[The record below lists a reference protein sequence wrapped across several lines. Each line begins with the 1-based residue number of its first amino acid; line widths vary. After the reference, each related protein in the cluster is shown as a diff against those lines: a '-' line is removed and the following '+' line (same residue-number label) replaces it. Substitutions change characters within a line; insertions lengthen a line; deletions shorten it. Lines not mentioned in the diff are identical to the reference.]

1 MKVILKAKNVSMAGF
16 KLKHHYQDALL
27 KELGLE
33 NPEKGSVKEKVGR
46 IETKIDKRKK

>member
-1 MKVILKAKNVSMAGF
+1 MKQLLKNKNVNTKGL
-16 KLKHHYQDALL
+16 KLKTQYYDALL
-27 KELGLE
+27 EELGLE